1 MQKFFSVCHLA
12 TGDLLRAEVKKG
24 TPLGKD
30 IKKVIDAGKLVDDD
44 LMVRMVKEKL
54 DSPACQ
60 NGFLLDGFP
69 RTVPQAKKVRY
80 IKICLKKK

>member
-24 TPLGKD
+24 TPLGQD
-30 IKKVIDAGKLVDDD
+30 IKKVIDAGKLVDDE
-44 LMVRMVKEKL
+44 LIVRMVKEKL
-54 DSPACQ
+54 DTPACK

-69 RTVPQAKKVRY
+69 RTVPQAQKVCITNKNNRR
-80 IKICLKKK
+80 